1 MNDWKVTEEELKS
14 IQDKCIVPI
23 VFNRKELN
31 IIKYLAE
38 LKVDKAQ
45 YADVN
50 QELRAILKKANLAL
64 DKVAK
69 MCQPG
74 SIELKRKRK
83 YDDR

>member
-1 MNDWKVTEEELKS
+1 MLTDP
-14 IQDKCIVPI
+14 PI
-23 VFNRKELN
+23 TYMPLTAKEVN

-69 MCQPG
+69 MC
-74 SIELKRKRK
+74 
-83 YDDR
+83 

>member
-50 QELRAILKKANLAL
+50 QELRAILKKAKLAL

-69 MCQPG
+69 MC
-74 SIELKRKRK
+74 
-83 YDDR
+83 